1 MSGEISEGDTK
12 LLHAMR
18 LVAQEDLGFWEL
30 KVSKC
35 WKLSKHALFNFL
47 MLGDALGVSD

>member
-1 MSGEISEGDTK
+1 MCGEISEGDTK